1 MQVHRA
7 SAPVVCYAGR
17 MTNAE
22 LPNYKFRGAR
32 ALVLMHERE
41 LRAFLPVWRR
51 ALVAGMAL
59 PKTDD
64 PSYASHPA
72 LLHHVLRC
80 PRSYMVWICGKLGLP
95 DPGIEEPPPVERIES
110 EADRFLSHVL
120 ERWRLPLA
128 GVEEKRFDEVYPSY
142 WGVQM
147 AVESMLEHAVT
158 HPMRHAFQLEELMR
172 PAR

>member
-1 MQVHRA
+1 M
-7 SAPVVCYAGR
+7 CYTGR
-17 MTNAE
+17 MADAE
-22 LPNYKFRGAR
+22 LQNYRYRGAR

-41 LRAFLPVWRR
+41 MRAFLPVWRS
-51 ALVAGMAL
+51 ALGAGTTL

-64 PSYASHPA
+64 PNYASLQA

-95 DPGIEEPPPVERIES
+95 DPGIDEPPPVERIES
-110 EADRFLSHVL
+110 EADSFLSHVL

-128 GVEEKRFDEVYPSY
+128 GLEERRFDEVFPSY

-147 AVESMLEHAVT
+147 AIESMLEHAVV
-158 HPMRHAFQLEELMR
+158 HPMRHAFQLEELMKA
-172 PAR
+172 AR